1 MNIRRIAAEA
11 LEQWEDG
18 HTYAETLVQHA
29 AEDHGLS
36 PEDRNLLNALVIG
49 CIRHKRLLD
58 HWIGK
63 LRDGSL
69 DIQTR
74 CHLRVGVLQLL
85 IMKLPDHA
93 AVNETV
99 NSARKGI
106 RGLINAILRNV
117 IRQRDSLLAEIETLP
132 PAVRYSHPDWLVEK
146 WTQEFG
152 EADTL
157 KLLEWNQQPSQT
169 IFRTNALKPEA
180 EEIVSISSKA
190 KPLEGHPSFYT
201 SQGLPPRDW
210 INEGF
215 IYIQDPA
222 TMHAVELLAP
232 QAGETVLD
240 ACAAPGGKSTQ
251 IAAAMKNQGSLLCTD
266 SNERRLPR
274 LFGNLTRAGIDIATT
289 EAHDWSKP
297 APAKWHQHFDAIL
310 LDVPCS
316 NTGVL
321 RKRIDARWRIKPE
334 NIESL
339 IPLQTSILENALAC
353 LKPGGRLVYST
364 CSIDSEE
371 NTKLIQSFLN
381 NHPELSLSKEDV
393 ITPQAQGTDGAYAAL
408 LSL

>member
-29 AEDHGLS
+29 AEDHKLS

-49 CIRHKRLLD
+49 CIRHKSLLD
-58 HWIGK
+58 HWISQ
-63 LRDGSL
+63 LRDGAL

-132 PAVRYSHPDWLVEK
+132 PATRYSHPEWLVEK

-152 EADTL
+152 EADTI

-169 IFRTNALKPEA
+169 IFRTNALKPQA
-180 EEIVSISSKA
+180 EETVSQSSKA
-190 KPLEGHPSFYT
+190 KPLEGHATFYT

-210 INEGF
+210 INEGL

-251 IAAAMKNQGSLLCTD
+251 IAAAMKNQGTLLCTD

-289 EAHDWSKP
+289 EAHDWSQP
-297 APAKWHQHFDAIL
+297 APEKWHNHFDAIL

-339 IPLQTSILENALAC
+339 VPLQTSILANALAC

-364 CSIDSEE
+364 CSIDPEE
-371 NTKLIQSFLN
+371 NTQLIKNFLTK
-381 NHPELSLSKEDV
+381 HPELTLTKEQT
-393 ITPQAQGTDGAYAAL
+393 ITPQTQGTDGAYAAML
-408 LSL
+408 QG